1 MGKKWDGKT
10 LKQSYIT
17 HINKYIK
24 HQETG
29 YRYAIKFSQKHIE
42 QLWICSKCEKFKH
55 QHTYPAWRY
64 KYSWL
69 CKETYSAVADIIN
82 AAEKKYGTNEFC
94 FCDNSSN
101 TRTFTRMFV
110 KNEELSLLVE
120 AYIKLTH
127 RVENST

>member
-10 LKQSYIT
+10 LKQSHIT

-24 HQETG
+24 QQEICR
-29 YRYAIKFSQKHIE
+29 RYSIKFSQRHIE
-42 QLWICSKCEKFKH
+42 HLWLCSKCGKFKH

-69 CKETYSAVADIIN
+69 CKETYSAVKKIIDE
-82 AAEKKYGTNEFC
+82 ATIKYGTDKFC
-94 FCDNSSN
+94 FCDNSSS
-101 TRTFTRMFV
+101 TRTFKRMFT

-127 RVENST
+127 RVEN

>member
-17 HINKYIK
+17 YINKYIK
-24 HQETG
+24 FYSGST
-29 YRYAIKFSQKHIE
+29 YRPKFTQASISN
-42 QLWICSKCEKFKH
+42 LWICSKCGKFHH
-55 QHTYPAWRY
+55 QHTYPAFRY

-69 CKETYSAVADIIN
+69 CVETYSAVAKLID
-82 AAEKKYGTNEFC
+82 ETKHTYGVTDFL
-94 FCDNSSN
+94 FCDNSSS

-120 AYIKLTH
+120 AYIKLT
-127 RVENST
+127 RKVEST